1 MITAAHVRQRIE
13 TRPFRPFR
21 IFMSDGSHHDV
32 LNHDF
37 AWIFGSII
45 FVGVP
50 AGTAQEQEPFV
61 KELSLLHVSRLEP
74 LRGLNS
80 KGGKRPRS

>member
-1 MITAAHVRQRIE
+1 MITAAHVKKRIE
-13 TRPFRPFR
+13 TRPFKPFR
-21 IFMSDGSHHDV
+21 IFMSDGSHQDV

-50 AGTAQEQEPFV
+50 ANASQEREPFV
-61 KELSLLHVSRLEP
+61 KELSWLHVSRLEP
-74 LRGLNS
+74 LR
-80 KGGKRPRS
+80 KATGKSRK

>member
-1 MITAAHVRQRIE
+1 MITATHVKKRIE
-13 TRPFRPFR
+13 TRPFKPFR
-21 IFMSDGSHHDV
+21 IFMSDGSHHDI

-50 AGTAQEQEPFV
+50 ASATQEHEPFV
-61 KELSLLHVSRLEP
+61 KELSLLHVSRMEP
-74 LRGLNS
+74 LHRAA
-80 KGGKRPRS
+80 RRSRK